1 MNSLISIPAG
11 DHYCKGYLV
20 KVDTEEIDE
29 SGLEKISP
37 AWTEL
42 CKRCSLTTPFQFPHW
57 IIPWWNNL
65 GGGSLKTVVF
75 TDGYALAGVAPFF
88 IFKNESGKRI
98 LCFIGTGITDY
109 LDIIV
114 LPGYEKVVFNSVMQY
129 LNDISSEWDEC
140 DLQDIPE
147 NSILLH
153 CEYPDIFAVKRSD
166 YNICSHLELPSNLES
181 LRTSLPK
188 KLRKNLSRAAR
199 MLSRNGGYHLE
210 VADENTVESFLQR
223 LFGLHQAR
231 WSSKNQ
237 KGVLHNDSLKK
248 FHTQAASG
256 LVRHGLLRIYEMKF
270 CQKAIAAYYTLAH
283 NNRVYA
289 YLGGFDPLM
298 EQYSPGTLLLYH
310 AIEDSVKR
318 GAARFDFL
326 RGDEKYKKYWRPVYS
341 INSRIQIRKREK

>member
-1 MNSLISIPAG
+1 MK
-11 DHYCKGYLV
+11 KGYHV
-20 KVDTEEIDE
+20 KVAAEEIKE
-29 SGLEKISP
+29 SDLEKISP

-42 CKRCSLTTPFQFPHW
+42 CHRCSLTTPFQFPHW
-57 IIPWWNNL
+57 IIPWWKNL
-65 GGGSLKTVVF
+65 GGGSLKVVILN
-75 TDGYALAGVAPFF
+75 DGYLLAGIAPFF
-88 IFKNESGKRI
+88 IYKNESGKRK

-109 LDIIV
+109 LDIIA

-129 LNDISSEWDEC
+129 LDDISSEWDEC

-153 CEYPDIFAVKRSD
+153 CEFPDLFKVQRSD
-166 YNICSHLELPSNLES
+166 YNVCSHLELPSDLES

-199 MLSRNGGYHLE
+199 MLSRSGGYHLE
-210 VADENTVESFLQR
+210 IADENNVESFLQR

-237 KGVLHNDSLKK
+237 KGVLHSDTLKK

-256 LVRHGLLRIYEMKF
+256 LVRYGLLRIYEMKF
-270 CQKAIAAYYTLAH
+270 CQKTIATYYTLAH

-289 YLGGFDPLM
+289 YLGGFDPSM

-310 AIEDSVKR
+310 VIEDSVKR
-318 GAARFDFL
+318 DAVRFDFL
-326 RGDEKYKKYWRPVYS
+326 RGDETYKRYWRPVYS
-341 INSRIQIRKREK
+341 VNSRIQIRKREKR